1 MSEIAAPLIAWYRA
15 NARDLPWRRP
25 GFGAWGVLVSEF
37 MLQQTP
43 VVRVLGPWDEWM
55 HRWPEPDDLAA
66 EASGAA
72 VAAWG
77 RLGYPRRAQRLHRA
91 AVAIAEDHG
100 GRVPDDLDAL
110 RALPGVGQ
118 YTAAAI
124 LSFAFGGRAVV
135 LDTNIRRVLVRVE
148 KGQQYPPASATVAEW
163 REAENWLPD
172 DAARAASWAAASMEL
187 GALVCTARTPD
198 CEHCPVAD
206 LCSWRALGYP
216 EHDGPPRR
224 GQAWHG
230 TDRQCRGV
238 LLDLVRQTPDGVQV
252 DVALTAWADE
262 EQARR
267 CLDGL
272 LADELVRRTGSL
284 LRL

>member
-1 MSEIAAPLIAWYRA
+1 
-15 NARDLPWRRP
+15 
-25 GFGAWGVLVSEF
+25 
-37 MLQQTP
+37 
-43 VVRVLGPWDEWM
+43 
-55 HRWPEPDDLAA
+55 
-66 EASGAA
+66 
-72 VAAWG
+72 
-77 RLGYPRRAQRLHRA
+77 
-91 AVAIAEDHG
+91 
-100 GRVPDDLDAL
+100 
-110 RALPGVGQ
+110 
-118 YTAAAI
+118 
-124 LSFAFGGRAVV
+124 
-135 LDTNIRRVLVRVE
+135 
-148 KGQQYPPASATVAEW
+148 
-163 REAENWLPD
+163 
-172 DAARAASWAAASMEL
+172 MEL

-272 LADELVRRTGSL
+272 LADELVRRMGSL